1 MEDKLDLR
9 DPEMVHKPQTEQEP
23 QADDQP
29 LDLKRYL
36 IETFQTIL
44 LALVLYFAIDAV
56 VARVRVENISMEP
69 TLVPG
74 DFLLVN
80 KLAYRMGDV
89 EHGDVIVFH
98 YPVNPQDDYIK
109 RAIGIPGDTVRV
121 DNGVVYVNNQVVN
134 EAYIMSDPSYN
145 GEWVVPI
152 DSVFALGDNRN
163 LSSDSHSWGYVPIE
177 NLVGKA
183 FFVYWPPSK
192 MKPLNQVMEFEG
204 NQD

>member
-1 MEDKLDLR
+1 MEDKLDLQ
-9 DPEMVHKPQTEQEP
+9 DPAVTQEP
-23 QADDQP
+23 QVDQEPKAEDQP
-29 LDLKRYL
+29 LDLKRYFV
-36 IETFQTIL
+36 ETLQTIL

-74 DFLLVN
+74 EFLLVN
-80 KLAYRMGDV
+80 KLAYRFGEVDR
-89 EHGDVIVFH
+89 GDVIVFH
-98 YPVNPQDDYIK
+98 YPVDPQDDYIK

-121 DNGVVYVNNQVVN
+121 DNGIVYVNGQVVN

-145 GEWVVPI
+145 GEWEVPE
-152 DSVFALGDNRN
+152 DSIFALGDNRN

-183 FFVYWPPSK
+183 FFVYWPPTK
-192 MKPLNQVMEFEG
+192 MTALNQVMQFE
-204 NQD
+204 NN